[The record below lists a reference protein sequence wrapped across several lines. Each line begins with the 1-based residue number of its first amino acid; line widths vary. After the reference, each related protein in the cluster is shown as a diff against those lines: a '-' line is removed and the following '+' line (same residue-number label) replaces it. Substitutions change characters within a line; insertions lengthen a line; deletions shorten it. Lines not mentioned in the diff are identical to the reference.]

1 LKILG
6 FPGWSCTQTLEE
18 WFGTKI
24 DVIDHF
30 QQLELLQQDHD
41 SLRGLLP
48 SCEPWV
54 LVTWSMGTLMGL
66 KCCDLWDENPPQF
79 WLALSP
85 FMHFVGKQAANT
97 HEEVM
102 QLKAG
107 LLVKP
112 ETALKLFSRG
122 HGVRK
127 AWMDIEA
134 TPERVQTL
142 AMSLDTLCQA
152 MPSPKKLLEIPVY
165 AAYGDRD
172 SLVNEWMVHEFV
184 EATGAKLFPA
194 LKGVSHAMFYEQ
206 PQELAPLFQ
215 SCLEG

>member
-1 LKILG
+1 
-6 FPGWSCTQTLEE
+6 
-18 WFGTKI
+18 
-24 DVIDHF
+24 
-30 QQLELLQQDHD
+30 
-41 SLRGLLP
+41 
-48 SCEPWV
+48 
-54 LVTWSMGTLMGL
+54 
-66 KCCDLWDENPPQF
+66 
-79 WLALSP
+79 
-85 FMHFVGKQAANT
+85 MHFVGKQAANT

-112 ETALKLFSRG
+112 DTALKLFSRG
-122 HGVRK
+122 HGVRE

-152 MPSPKKLLEIPVY
+152 MPIPKKLPEFPVY

-194 LKGVSHAMFYEQ
+194 LEGVSHAMFYEQ